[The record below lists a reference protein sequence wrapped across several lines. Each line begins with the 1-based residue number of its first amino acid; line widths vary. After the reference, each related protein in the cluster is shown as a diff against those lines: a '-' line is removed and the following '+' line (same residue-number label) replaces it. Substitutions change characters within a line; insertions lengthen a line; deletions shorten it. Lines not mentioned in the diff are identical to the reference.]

1 QNTNVFL
8 GGKNSVINSQ
18 IFTEELYS
26 EWIQLINEAKN
37 IGMNLQEVREFL
49 RSEKDYLIQ
58 ENPK

>member
-1 QNTNVFL
+1 
-8 GGKNSVINSQ
+8 VINSQ
-18 IFTEELYS
+18 LFTEELDL

-49 RSEKDYLIQ
+49 RREKDYLIP

>member
-1 QNTNVFL
+1 M
-8 GGKNSVINSQ
+8 INSQ
-18 IFTEELYS
+18 LFTEELDS

-37 IGMNLQEVREFL
+37 IGMNLQEVRAFL